1 MAVGSGALSRN
12 PKIDTRIALV
22 RENCIRTGGVYSS
35 AGVRGV
41 KGSQPEEEK
50 QKLELAAYA
59 KKLGVAKPKV
69 TRK

>member
-1 MAVGSGALSRN
+1 MAVGNGALSRN

-22 RENCIRTGGVYSS
+22 RENCIRRGGVYSS

-50 QKLELAAYA
+50 QIIEVNTSSTVRIGFCVL
-59 KKLGVAKPKV
+59 
-69 TRK
+69 R

>member
-1 MAVGSGALSRN
+1 MAVGNGALSRN

-22 RENCIRTGGVYSS
+22 RENCIRRTGGVYSS

-50 QKLELAAYA
+50 QIIEVKISSTVRIGFCVL
-59 KKLGVAKPKV
+59 
-69 TRK
+69 R

>member
-1 MAVGSGALSRN
+1 MAVGNGALSRS

-50 QKLELAAYA
+50 QIIEVNTSSTVRIGFCVLC
-59 KKLGVAKPKV
+59 
-69 TRK
+69 